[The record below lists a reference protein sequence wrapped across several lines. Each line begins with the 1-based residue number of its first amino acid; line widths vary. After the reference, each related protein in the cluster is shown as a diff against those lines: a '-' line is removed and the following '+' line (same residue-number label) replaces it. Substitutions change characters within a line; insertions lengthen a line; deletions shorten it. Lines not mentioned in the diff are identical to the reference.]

1 LSFSSRWYEA
11 QGLVVL
17 EAARNEISAITS
29 DSLAVHKLIEDG
41 VTGMLFKD
49 NDFVDMKPILL
60 TYHQFFYL

>member
-1 LSFSSRWYEA
+1 M
-11 QGLVVL
+11 VL